1 MKPLKLTMS
10 AWGPYPEQIE
20 IDFARFYEGSLFLIT
35 GPTGAGKTTVFDA
48 ISFALYGDVSGKIR
62 EKSSVRSDF
71 AKHEMD
77 TYVELTFSH
86 KNEIYT
92 IKRMPKYERPKKR
105 GTGTTISN
113 ETAELYIQEQTP
125 ITVIANVNKK
135 VEEILGINY
144 AQFKQIAMIAQGE
157 FLEVLVSNSKDRV
170 EIFRNLF
177 QTGQYEKLQKILSV
191 KANKLYQNSSELK
204 NKIEEAIASINVVEN
219 DELSTLLESEHFQYE
234 KIVELTKEYVKEEKG
249 KILTYEKELL
259 CAEERTKEQIIIL
272 TEGEALNLKIEELER
287 LKNEINALEAD
298 KDRINKEEE
307 KIKKAYASNKV
318 ALDERLYLDAK
329 IRVKELTGQLESYQE
344 EIEKLNPEYEASRI
358 SLKENEIRNE
368 KIEEYQNKYRKLE
381 ELVPLFLELE
391 KIEQS
396 LRQYQENITSLLKHQ
411 ESINEKQQKC
421 ISKKQ
426 DLSEEIK
433 ALTDVEENIS
443 ENKLKILKQERI
455 YMDMKEAVSKCGDLK
470 NQKKELKKVQDI
482 YELSEKE
489 FKIKKEIFEKSEELY
504 KKAAVGLAAR
514 YLKENMPCPVCGSL
528 DHPKKA
534 MISDDIPD
542 EEQINELKKAYEESA
557 ETTNRYYL
565 IAAKQNGIV
574 LGKENELNALLTQLH
589 IDSLTNL
596 TSQIEVMKKE
606 LDFLYEERKR
616 LDVAIERKVNFL
628 NQITEID
635 TISESLF
642 KEKESILIQYQEVKS
657 KLDLL
662 QGKKDQIIVKL
673 PKDVTSLD
681 VKNEMETI
689 KDELEHFKQINK
701 QVEDTYL
708 ELKTKLENNKTLYED
723 TKIRYNIMTNEEK
736 SMMNKYLESMAL
748 NGFVSEEEYLTAKLS
763 EEELK
768 RLEKSVKDYT
778 EIRKMKLEKKR
789 NLETDIKD
797 RERVDTDSLKL
808 FLTDLENQKTKMRKE
823 KEEISARIIG
833 NKRAL
838 DSIQA
843 KLLMKKKI
851 DDEYGIVKDLDNVTK
866 GNNKDRLVFEQYV
879 LASYFEEIV
888 ASANLRLSKMTN
900 SRYELMKVSKV
911 ADARTKDSLDLEVLD
926 HYTGK
931 IRSIKT
937 LSGGESFKA
946 ALSLALGLSDI
957 VQNNAGGIEIET
969 LFIDEGFGSLDSE
982 SLDQALNTLISLTE
996 QNRLIGIISHVNDL
1010 KERIDHQITIEK
1022 GNNGSKLKLVY

>member
-113 ETAELYIQEQTP
+113 ETAEFYRKDQTP
-125 ITVIANVNKK
+125 ITVIADVNKK
-135 VEEILGINY
+135 IEEILGINY

-177 QTGQYEKLQKILSV
+177 QTGQYEKLQRILSV
-191 KANKLYQNSSELK
+191 KANKLYQSSCELK
-204 NKIEEAIASINVVEN
+204 NKIEEAIAAIHVVEKE
-219 DELSTLLESEHFQYE
+219 ELSTLLEAEHFQYE
-234 KIVELTKEYVKEEKG
+234 KIVELTKDYIKEESG
-249 KILTYEKELL
+249 KIVQYEKELIL
-259 CAEERTKEQIIIL
+259 AEERTKEQIVIL
-272 TEGEALNLKIEELER
+272 TEGEALNNKIDELER
-287 LKNEINALEAD
+287 LKHELRDLEAE
-298 KDRINKEEE
+298 KVRINQEEE
-307 KIKKAYASNKV
+307 NIKKAYASNKV
-318 ALDERLYLDAK
+318 ALEERLYQDAK
-329 IRVKELTGQLESYQE
+329 LRVEELSKKLELFLKEILN
-344 EIEKLNPEYEASRI
+344 LNPEYEASLVA
-358 SLKENEIRNE
+358 LKENDIRSEQIE
-368 KIEEYQNKYRKLE
+368 KYQKKYSKLE
-381 ELVPLFLELE
+381 ELVPLFIELDE
-391 KIEQS
+391 IEQL
-396 LRQYQENITSLLKHQ
+396 LRQYEENIAKLIKQQ
-411 ESINEKQQKC
+411 ESISEKHQNC
-421 ISKKQ
+421 ICKKQ
-426 DLSEEIK
+426 ERSEEIK
-433 ALTDVEENIS
+433 ALTDVEENIN
-443 ENKLKILKQERI
+443 ENKLKILNQERI
-455 YMDMKEAVSKCGDLK
+455 YKDMNEAVLK
-470 NQKKELKKVQDI
+470 FNELDNAKKELRKLQDS
-482 YELSEKE
+482 YEASEQE
-489 FKIKKEIFEKSEELY
+489 LKIKKELFEKSEELY
-504 KKAAVGLAAR
+504 KKAAVGLVAR
-514 YLKENMPCPVCGSL
+514 YLTDNMPCPVCGSL
-528 DHPKKA
+528 EHPKKA
-534 MISDDIPD
+534 RISDDIPD
-542 EEQINELKKAYEESA
+542 EEQIRELKKVYEEA
-557 ETTNRYYL
+557 WETTNKYYQ

-574 LGKENELNALLTQLH
+574 LGKQNELDALLTQLH
-589 IDSLTNL
+589 IESMEQLTNE
-596 TSQIEVMKKE
+596 IEVIKKE
-606 LDFLYEERKR
+606 LDQLYEERKR
-616 LDVAIERKVNFL
+616 LDVAMERKL
-628 NQITEID
+628 NLLKQITEIES
-635 TISESLF
+635 IIESLLT
-642 KEKESILIQYQEVKS
+642 EKESVLIQYQEVKS

-662 QGKKDQIIVKL
+662 QGKKSQIIVKL
-673 PKDVTSLD
+673 PQNVTSLD
-681 VKNEMETI
+681 VKNEMESI
-689 KDELEHFKQINK
+689 KDKVEHLKQKNR
-701 QVEDTYL
+701 QVEDTYHK
-708 ELKTKLENNKTLYED
+708 LKTMLENNKTLYED
-723 TKIRYNIMTNEEK
+723 TKSRYQVMKKEEK
-736 SMMNKYLESMAL
+736 LRMEQYHESIL
-748 NGFVSEEEYLTAKLS
+748 LHGFESEDEYLTAKLS

-778 EIRKMKLEKKR
+778 EIRQTKLENKR

-797 RERVDTDSLKL
+797 RERVDTDSLKQ
-808 FLTDLENQKTKMRKE
+808 FLNDLEDQKTKMRKE

-838 DSIQA
+838 ESITA

-851 DDEYGIVKDLDNVTK
+851 DEEYGVVKDLDNVTK

-911 ADARTKDSLDLEVLD
+911 VDARTKDSLDLEVLD

-982 SLDQALNTLISLTE
+982 SLDQALNTLVSLTE
-996 QNRLIGIISHVNDL
+996 QNRLIGIISHVNEL

-1022 GNNGSKLKLVY
+1022 GNHGSKLKLVY